1 MIFSR
6 FFASPSGFLLFRT
19 RKDPFIREDF
29 QRILREGQERRPFH
43 ASQDEKFSTIKGIF
57 DDSKARFCS
66 MQDGAALLQNAG

>member
-29 QRILREGQERRPFH
+29 QRIFREGQDRRPFH
-43 ASQDEKFSTIKGIF
+43 QEIIRNTLAQD
-57 DDSKARFCS
+57 FCLILRKYEVE
-66 MQDGAALLQNAG
+66 AAA